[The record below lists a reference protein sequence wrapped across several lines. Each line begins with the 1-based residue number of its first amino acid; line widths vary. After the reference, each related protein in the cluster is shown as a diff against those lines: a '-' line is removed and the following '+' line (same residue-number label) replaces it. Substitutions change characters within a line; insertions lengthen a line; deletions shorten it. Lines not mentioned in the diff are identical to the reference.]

1 LPGLAQAQHRR
12 TSPRHADF
20 AAQHWSASPMEPP
33 PRRSPDAC
41 LPRPSRHL
49 VIPAAVD
56 SDLPTNSVVIPAK
69 AGIQF
74 LINNLLNRRGWTP
87 AFVGVT
93 KWVNRFRPWY
103 NLAFAPFA
111 RATPRG
117 DPWRHDRG
125 RIVS

>member
-74 LINNLLNRRGWTP
+74 LINSLLRGCNWTP
-87 AFVGVT
+87 AFVLCSGGLDRAWSGV
-93 KWVNRFRPWY
+93 WY
-103 NLAFAPFA
+103 
-111 RATPRG
+111 PRHLS
-117 DPWRHDRG
+117 RVRL
-125 RIVS
+125 